1 MVCLSNL
8 VIVESPAKAK
18 TIKKYLGKDFEVVAS
33 MGHVRDLPKSKFGV
47 DVDHDFTPMYVDIKG
62 KEDLIKDL
70 KKAAQKS
77 DAIFLATDPDREGEA
92 ISWHLAQM
100 LGVDMNQPNR
110 VTFNEITKSG
120 VKYGMDHPRM
130 IDVKLVDAQQAR
142 RVLDRIVGYKISPF
156 LWRKVR
162 KGLSAGRV
170 QSVAVRIIMDREE
183 EIRAFKQQEYWSID
197 AKLAAK
203 GHAKKPFPAKLYAID
218 GKKLE
223 LTAIPDEKRAREIVE
238 SLDGADYIVSNVK
251 KGVRRKSPAPPFIT
265 STLQQEASRRLGYQ
279 SRRTMKVAQELYEGV
294 EIEGIGAT
302 GLITYMRTDSLRIS
316 DEAAEQAKI
325 YITDTYGKEYLP
337 ATRRVFKTKKN
348 AQDAHEAI
356 RPSDPSLTPDRVKK
370 ALTAE
375 QYKLCK
381 LIWERFI
388 ASQMANALLDTV
400 AVDIE
405 AANCLFKASGF
416 TVKFD
421 GFTVLYEE
429 SKDTDDENTA
439 SLPPLEAGNVLT
451 LKELTPNQHFTQ
463 PPARYTEA
471 SLIKTLEENGI
482 GRPSTYAPTITTIL
496 ARGYVEREN
505 KSLKPTALGEVTT
518 KLMAEQFA
526 KIVDV
531 TFTANMEKTL
541 DEVEEGNVDYPKMLS
556 GFYDDFMTTLE
567 QAEKNMDGTRVKVPD
582 EETDIVCELCGR
594 KMVIKTG
601 RFGKFLAC
609 PGFPECRNTKK
620 IVKETG
626 GLCPVCGGKVLAKK
640 SKNGKGYY
648 GCEHNPQCQFMTW
661 DKPLSETCPKCGST
675 LFQKTGRGA
684 LIHCLKEGCD
694 YARPVKPK
702 KEADE

>member
-203 GHAKKPFPAKLYAID
+203 GHAKKPFPAKLYAIE

-370 ALTAE
+370 DLTAE
-375 QYKLCK
+375 QYKLYK

-518 KLMAEQFA
+518 KLMEEQFA